1 MLSYTK
7 DNRSQEERFRYIEKE
22 EKAVKDFI
30 VVIAFIILGVF
41 LALII
46 LNLKSKGTAMGDKAT
61 GAIDSLTNQLTTS

>member
-7 DNRSQEERFRYIEKE
+7 DNRSREERFRYIEKE

-61 GAIDSLTNQLTTS
+61 SALDSLTGQLTTS

>member
-1 MLSYTK
+1 M
-7 DNRSQEERFRYIEKE
+7 
-22 EKAVKDFI
+22 KDFI